1 MSASVSPADRAT
13 DSSGESM
20 ARALPVS
27 EGLRAPL
34 GAGGSLRR
42 VPMVRT
48 SVAWSGTS
56 AGPED
61 RAIPIRDW
69 NTGKGERCSIR
80 PTPELPLGNHGRR
93 PPRTSRP
100 FKAGNRLLGGG
111 GGIEPPSVSPRQ
123 QDLRT

>member
-20 ARALPVS
+20 ARTLPVS

-93 PPRTSRP
+93 PPRVPARGPGT
-100 FKAGNRLLGGG
+100 ARLVEA